1 VSNNEADF
9 KVVSYKEFTL
19 FFCFLTFKV
28 LCILIDSL
36 SLVTEDVF
44 FCKALQVAAARA
56 LSILCF
62 TAYRVQPQLMEN
74 CTFIIDGSEVS
85 S

>member
-1 VSNNEADF
+1 
-9 KVVSYKEFTL
+9 
-19 FFCFLTFKV
+19 
-28 LCILIDSL
+28 
-36 SLVTEDVF
+36 VTEDVF
-44 FCKALQVAAARA
+44 FCKALQVAAAKA